1 MQTEVHRL
9 RFAGGSSGVAKRS
22 GPLKGQV
29 LAPTIAILPNAIK
42 KNLAVNGYL
51 CGIFSQ
57 LSRVHSWK

>member
-9 RFAGGSSGVAKRS
+9 GFAGGSSGVAKRI

-42 KNLAVNGYL
+42 K
-51 CGIFSQ
+51 I
-57 LSRVHSWK
+57 